1 MKLTIL
7 GFYGFEFNRK
17 GLVVFTF
24 KNNISWNVYGKLS
37 RTMCALSMSAVMFG
51 ATLSGVNVANANKL
65 KPVHQNHKTY
75 LINGLA
81 SVMPFVGYGFNNL
94 KKKLGQAKHYSYAT
108 PVEGTLVVQMAVFSE
123 IKRAYKK
130 DPSININLVG
140 ISYGGN
146 IVTRVASM
154 LKRENIPVNY
164 LAVLDGP
171 VLSRIPDNVHRVDN
185 FVCRLPG
192 CMGQKVR
199 LTKTNQTTLHT
210 EFKYKTFHI
219 GLGDD
224 DRVHKRIQ
232 GQLTDYALNVIT
244 PDFTTPAENGPG
256 IDYSM
261 TASIK

>member
-1 MKLTIL
+1 M
-7 GFYGFEFNRK
+7 GFYSSEYSRK

-24 KNNISWNVYGKLS
+24 KKNIFNNFARTS
-37 RTMCALSMSAVMFG
+37 RTISAITVGAVMI
-51 ATLSGVNVANANKL
+51 AGVGMANAKNY

-94 KKKLGQAKHYSYAT
+94 KKKLGQAKHYSYVT
-108 PVEGTLVVQMAVFSE
+108 PVEGTLVVQTAVFSE
-123 IKRAYKK
+123 IKKAYQK
-130 DPSININLVG
+130 DPSIIINLVG

-146 IVTRVASM
+146 IVTRVAAM
-154 LKRENIPVNY
+154 LNRENIPVNY

-171 VLSRIPDNVHRVDN
+171 VLSRISENVHRVDN

-199 LTKTNQTTLHT
+199 LKKGNDTTLHT

-232 GQLTDYALNVIT
+232 GQLTSYALNVTTPDFIT
-244 PDFTTPAENGPG
+244 PDVAGPG
-256 IDYSM
+256 IDYTM
-261 TASIK
+261 TASVK

>member
-1 MKLTIL
+1 MV
-7 GFYGFEFNRK
+7 EFNRK

-24 KNNISWNVYGKLS
+24 KKSTSWNDSGNL
-37 RTMCALSMSAVMFG
+37 RRAMCTMSLSAVMCAALIASVG
-51 ATLSGVNVANANKL
+51 LANAKNL

-123 IKRAYKK
+123 IKKAYKK

-199 LTKTNQTTLHT
+199 LTKTNETTLHT

-224 DRVHKRIQ
+224 ERVHKRIQ
-232 GQLTDYALNVIT
+232 GQLTDYALNVTT
-244 PDFTTPAENGPG
+244 PDFLVPDVTDPG
-256 IDYSM
+256 IDYTM

>member
-1 MKLTIL
+1 M
-7 GFYGFEFNRK
+7 
-17 GLVVFTF
+17 FTF
-24 KNNISWNVYGKLS
+24 GNKISAKFSRAVWAVSLS
-37 RTMCALSMSAVMFG
+37 I
-51 ATLSGVNVANANKL
+51 GVLGSVGPVNAINL
-65 KPVHQNHKTY
+65 QPTQENHKTY

-81 SVMPFVGYGFNNL
+81 SIMPFVGYGFNNL
-94 KKKLGQAKHYSYAT
+94 KHKLGEAKHYSYAT

-123 IKRAYKK
+123 IKKAYKQ
-130 DPSININLVG
+130 DPSIAINLVG

-146 IVTRVASM
+146 IVTRLADM
-154 LKRENIPVNY
+154 LNREHIPVNY

-199 LTKTNQTTLHT
+199 LTKGNKTTLHT

-224 DRVHKRIQ
+224 ERVHKRIQ
-232 GQLTDYALNVIT
+232 GQLTSYALNV
-244 PDFTTPAENGPG
+244 TTPP
-256 IDYSM
+256 IDYTY
-261 TASIK
+261 TASVK